1 MGFLATISSK
11 SMRFRT
17 HIPLLLIVAM
27 SLHVRAE
34 RQQNATE
41 GEPLPLPRWSKEEI
55 QAFRENMDSLNSI
68 GVLPPGTATPADI
81 NELLLGPITSG
92 PRLDGRFPTPD
103 GELSPRM
110 QSEGMRFFLPE
121 SVLGTQESLQIT
133 GRSGPTPLSSLQAV
147 TPEFLA
153 RAKLAL
159 PGEYLIDPDQL
170 LSEVHQQDM
179 TRFLEFHARDAR
191 IKLHVLAIAHDK
203 RISDGT
209 SLDAIASGALLKAD
223 SCLLIFPISEPWR
236 ARLFLSKNI
245 HEQTSLEFLGETIQ
259 ACLREALQSS
269 DEHDQLRRYAVH
281 LSTRL
286 FWLQKALG
294 EAPNLAK
301 SVKQSVLAEVLAEK
315 AAGTSVTN
323 TSLTNHVIWT
333 AIALLVVGL
342 AGTLAHWFRLNQQAK
357 HLTRVWI
364 LPENETL
371 PRLGGAF
378 TGGGG
383 GMIRY

>member
-1 MGFLATISSK
+1 
-11 SMRFRT
+11 
-17 HIPLLLIVAM
+17 
-27 SLHVRAE
+27 
-34 RQQNATE
+34 
-41 GEPLPLPRWSKEEI
+41 LPRWSKEEI